1 MESNV
6 VFYGMYNDDDVLKE
20 GAKKLV
26 SKGVKVAE
34 VFSPFPVHGLDP
46 IIGVEKTRL
55 GIMSFL
61 YGLTG
66 LALAFWGMW
75 YFMIYDWP
83 MNIGGKPSFS
93 FLENVLAFIPISF
106 EMTVLF
112 AAHAMA
118 ITYFIVNKTLPG
130 MPAENPDPRTT
141 DDRFVLE
148 LRLSDN
154 QNFSA
159 EELEKMLMESG
170 IVELDQKTIK

>member
-6 VFYGMYNDDDVLKE
+6 VFYGMYNDDDVLKD

-26 SKGVKVAE
+26 AKGVKIEE

-46 IIGVEKTRL
+46 ILGLKESRL

-66 LALAFWGMW
+66 LSLAFLGMW
-75 YFMIYDWP
+75 YFMISDWP
-83 MNIGGKPSFS
+83 LNIGGKPSFS
-93 FLENVLAFIPISF
+93 FLDNMLAFIPISF

-118 ITYFIVNKTLPG
+118 ISYLIVNKTIPG
-130 MPAENPDPRTT
+130 MPADNPDPRTT
-141 DDRFVLE
+141 DDRFIIE
-148 LRLSDN
+148 LRLD
-154 QNFSA
+154 QNKNFTA
-159 EELEKMLMESG
+159 EELEDLLMETG
-170 IVELDQKTIK
+170 IVELDLKNIK

>member
-46 IIGVEKTRL
+46 IIGVKQTRL

-66 LALAFWGMW
+66 LSLAFLGMW
-75 YFMIYDWP
+75 YFMIHDWP
-83 MNIGGKPSFS
+83 MNIGGKPSFT
-93 FLENVLAFIPISF
+93 FIENVLAFIPISF

-112 AAHAMA
+112 AAHALA
-118 ITYFIVNKTLPG
+118 ISYLIVNKTLPG

-148 LRLSDN
+148 LRLD
-154 QNFSA
+154 QNAKFTA
-159 EELEKMLMESG
+159 QELEEMLMGTG
-170 IVELDQKTIK
+170 IVELDQKNIK